1 MRAATRRSMSERID
15 IRTLTDGGQQP
26 GEIAR
31 QVAEFVDGS
40 KQSLDLAHYD
50 FALGQDNAQIA
61 GDAGRR
67 GAGGGGGVR
76 RAAERGV
83 RMRFAYNVDHANPIP
98 VPPPPEPDVLL
109 IASLPVEGKAI

>member
-1 MRAATRRSMSERID
+1 MRAVPRRSMSERIE

-31 QVAEFVDGS
+31 LVTEFLDGAERW
-40 KQSLDLAHYD
+40 LDRAPDD
-50 FALGQDNAQIA
+50 FGLGGENSRAV
-61 GDAGRR
+61 GDAL
-67 GAGGGGGVR
+67 R

-109 IASLPVEGKAI
+109 IATLPVE